1 MKRDEIWL
9 ANLNPSR
16 GTEPGKIRP
25 VVIIQTDLLNKLSHP
40 STLIC
45 AVTSNLTNQ
54 DNILRVRI
62 PKGESGIEVESEIL
76 VDQIRAIDNL
86 KLIEKIG
93 FLDLNQTFELR
104 EKIKAILDF

>member
-9 ANLNPSR
+9 ANLNLSR
-16 GTEPGKIRP
+16 GTKPGKIRP
-25 VVIIQTDLLNKLSHP
+25 VVIIQTDLLIKQLHP

-62 PKGESGIEVESEIL
+62 PKGESGLKVESDIL
-76 VDQIRAIDNL
+76 VDHIRAIDNL
-86 KLIEKIG
+86 RLIEKIG
-93 FLDLNQTFELR
+93 FLGLNRTLNSV
-104 EKIKAILDF
+104 KK